1 MTESLIPQDPTSFL
15 NSLLHLNTFPS
26 VWHGIVTTIP
36 GTMKFFRRKDKR
48 KNDGSISTPSR
59 LPGFGSS
66 SSSKQSASAYGGY
79 GSVDPRPDSYRP
91 FGSPPSNPFDPRSAG
106 RSQPTPTRSSAALLS
121 RFPEAILERIFTF
134 VCPHSRDETYATC
147 EQSSVE
153 DGCGLCDLRDL
164 AHCVAVCRRWKGEA
178 IKLLYVA
185 IAVLL
190 FFANMVS
197 RPQTTIR

>member
-1 MTESLIPQDPTSFL
+1 
-15 NSLLHLNTFPS
+15 
-26 VWHGIVTTIP
+26 
-36 GTMKFFRRKDKR
+36 MKFFRRKDKR
-48 KNDGSISTPSR
+48 KNDGSISSPSR
-59 LPGFGSS
+59 MPGFGSS
-66 SSSKQSASAYGGY
+66 SSSKQSAPAYGGY
-79 GSVDPRPDSYRP
+79 GSDPRPDNYRP
-91 FGSPPSNPFDPRSAG
+91 FGSPPSNSFDPRYHSQSAG

-178 IKLLYVA
+178 IKLLYVDLCSPLCFPRA
-185 IAVLL
+185 GPR
-190 FFANMVS
+190 S
-197 RPQTTIR
+197 YTTIR